1 MSALPEILR
10 WTVAFAGVIL
20 LLFVSLNIM
29 TKGFLIQYLRVKASQ
44 GKFILAR
51 IHSVTDTYYRPAKIV
66 EGFLQ
71 TKTRHKEEFSLPI
84 SDSDYSGYIYREL
97 GISVIEIDEQAKKLL
112 NFDFKGVSFIENFD
126 AGRTQ
131 SLLMRIKNRPQPM
144 NKNTTIILVGLFMIV
159 IIVAFIAFKVI
170 KLEESI
176 IALGTLSGNIR

>member
-1 MSALPEILR
+1 MSALAEVLR
-10 WTVAFAGVIL
+10 WSVAFGGMIL
-20 LLFVSLNIM
+20 LLFIALNVA
-29 TKGFLIQYLRVKASQ
+29 TKGFLLQYLKVKGSQ
-44 GKFILAR
+44 GRLILAR

-97 GISVIEIDEQAKKLL
+97 GISVIEVDEQAKKLL

-144 NKNTTIILVGLFMIV
+144 NKNTTIIIVGLAMII
-159 IIVAFIAFKVI
+159 IIVSFIAFKVI
-170 KLEESI
+170 KLEEAI
-176 IALGTLSGNIR
+176 IALGTLSGNI